1 MRPSCWRRAQLPL
14 ALLPLLLWLP
24 SLPGWGAEDPRQRF
38 FTRYQELQ
46 EDARRGPFGFPLH
59 LHAEERQDLVRAEVH
74 GILDHPFRT
83 FGATLTEPASW
94 CEFAPLNL
102 NIKACIFQ
110 SQTPEVILTL
120 FIGGKGYQLP
130 GAASLQPYRF
140 QVHGRQRGYV
150 AISLDALEGLLGTK
164 GHHLEIEAAGVAGH
178 TVVEFRSSYQPSAA
192 SKLLTAIYLA
202 TLGHDKIG
210 FSREP
215 GDAAGSPGYV
225 KGEQGL
231 IERNTMRYYLL
242 LKAFLDT
249 QGLPASGR
257 FEARLNV
264 AYDLMERYPAQLHE
278 MEKAEY
284 LDTKRREHENQI
296 RLQQSLGPIHVRPGD
311 L

>member
-1 MRPSCWRRAQLPL
+1 MRPSCWRRARLVP

-24 SLPGWGAEDPRQRF
+24 PLPGWGAEDPRQRF
-38 FTRYQELQ
+38 FTHYQELQ

-59 LHAEERQDLVRAEVH
+59 LHAEEREELVRAEIH
-74 GILDHPFRT
+74 GNLDHPFRT
-83 FGATLTEPASW
+83 FGATLAEAASW

-102 NIKACIFQ
+102 NIKACTFQ
-110 SQTPEVILTL
+110 SQTPEAMLTL
-120 FIGGKGYQLP
+120 YIGGKGYQLP
-130 GAASLQPYRF
+130 EAASRQPYRF
-140 QVHGRQRGYV
+140 QVRARQRGYV
-150 AISLDALEGLLGTK
+150 AISLNALEGLLGTK
-164 GHHLEIEAAGVAGH
+164 GHQLEIEAASVAGS

-192 SKLLTAIYLA
+192 SKLLTAIYLT
-202 TLGHDKIG
+202 TLGRGKIG

-215 GDAAGSPGYV
+215 TSATGPPGYV

-249 QGLPASGR
+249 QGLPAGR
-257 FEARLNV
+257 QFEARLNA

-296 RLQQSLGPIHVRPGD
+296 RLQQTLGPLNAQPGG